1 MGAKWVKCSIVYLI
15 IGIAFGL
22 FMHYTVQLQWGTT
35 HAHINVVG
43 WLTTGLIGVIYSVY
57 KDAAKTTL
65 AIWQFWL
72 HNIGLPILLVGMLFV
87 PLLGTIP
94 FWLFE
99 LFVSVGGF
107 AFALSI
113 ILFLFNALKYI
124 K

>member
-22 FMHYTVQLQWGTT
+22 FMHYTVQLEWGAT
-35 HAHINVVG
+35 HAHISVVG

-72 HNIGLPILLVGMLFV
+72 HSIGLPILLVGMLFV

-107 AFALSI
+107 RFCIIDYI
-113 ILFLFNALKYI
+113 ILI
-124 K
+124 

>member
-22 FMHYTVQLQWGTT
+22 FMHYTVQLQWATT
-35 HAHINVVG
+35 HAHLNVVG

-57 KDAAKTTL
+57 KEAAKTRL
-65 AIWQFWL
+65 ATWQFWL

-87 PLLGTIP
+87 PLLDRIP
-94 FWLFE
+94 FWVFE
-99 LFVSVGGF
+99 LFVSVGGC

-113 ILFLFNALKYI
+113 LLFFFNAFKHI